1 MPFPIIFAILA
12 AAAAVTAVI
21 VAIIYYEE
29 VIDWFRGRS
38 ALKESDRDAVA
49 ITVKQ
54 RLEDGNYNL
63 VQGIFNKREDRLM
76 DARVVKTRALDEKL
90 ENLHRY
96 DDLVMYE

>member
-1 MPFPIIFAILA
+1 MPIPIIFAILA
-12 AAAAVTAVI
+12 AVAAVTAVI
-21 VAIIYYEE
+21 VAIIYYDE
-29 VIDWFRGRS
+29 VIDWFRNRNS
-38 ALKESDRDAVA
+38 LKESDRDAVG

-76 DARVVKTRALDEKL
+76 DARVVKTKAFDEKL

-96 DDLVMYE
+96 DDLVIYE